1 MKANPPMPS
10 PARHGILL
18 ACLLAASASRAQE
31 PAYMQFN
38 ADPLNISP
46 ALAGRAGTDFRALAN
61 ARSQWLGKSTMYN
74 TQSVTLDGKLRQLD
88 EKTYFGIGGM
98 FIADK
103 AMEGLFKSN
112 HYSLNGS
119 YHFAL
124 DANGSGLALGI
135 GIVGNNTRI
144 DFSQLSFDQ
153 QLGSSGFDLSL
164 PSGETSVRNGTS
176 YTSATAGLMYTYESD
191 NVYFDAGVSGYRF
204 VTFAKSFYN
213 DPRQVVQPRYSAH
226 AFLSATLSDRLSI
239 QASAMNMLI
248 HKRNV
253 VYAGAMLGIIMAE
266 NNPYTLQML
275 HLGAYYRSSGALAPS
290 IGYTFGNID
299 IGLSSDVNISSATAG
314 TVVNRALELTLAYN
328 RFSDFYRR
336 KVGRYHAPY

>member
-1 MKANPPMPS
+1 MKGLTDMT
-10 PARHGILL
+10 PATRLRLL
-18 ACLLAASASRAQE
+18 LVALSTSALQAQE

-46 ALAGRAGTDFRALAN
+46 ALAGRAGTDLRVLAN

-74 TQSVTLDGKLRQLD
+74 TQSVTLDGKLREID
-88 EKTYFGIGGM
+88 EKNYFGIGGM

-103 AMEGLFKSN
+103 AMEGLYKSN

-135 GIVGNNTRI
+135 GIVGNNTRV
-144 DFSQLSFDQ
+144 DFSQLTFDQ
-153 QLGSSGFDLSL
+153 QIGSSGFDLSL
-164 PSGETSVRNGTS
+164 PSGESSLRNGTF
-176 YTSATAGLMYTYESD
+176 YTSATAGLMYTFETD

-226 AFLSATLSDRLSI
+226 AYLSATLSDRLSI
-239 QASAMNMLI
+239 QASAMNMVI
-248 HKRNV
+248 HRRNIL
-253 VYAGAMLGIIMAE
+253 YAGAMLGIIMAE
-266 NNPYTLQML
+266 NDPGTLQML
-275 HLGAYYRSSGALAPS
+275 HLGAYYRSSGAVAPS
-290 IGYTFGNID
+290 VGYTFGNFD
-299 IGLSSDVNISSATAG
+299 IALSSDVNISAATGGSA
-314 TVVNRALELTLAYN
+314 VNRALELTMAYN
-328 RFSDFYRR
+328 LFSDFYRR